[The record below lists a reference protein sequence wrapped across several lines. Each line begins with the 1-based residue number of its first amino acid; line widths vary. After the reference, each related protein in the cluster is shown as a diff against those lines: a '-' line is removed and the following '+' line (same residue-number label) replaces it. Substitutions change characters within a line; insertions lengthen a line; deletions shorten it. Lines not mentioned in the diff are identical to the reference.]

1 MKLKPHNKYIC
12 IKPIQQKEEEQENK
26 FFLSSDMVTYQH
38 YVYEVLNKSDD
49 CTIKLNIGDKVIVLQ
64 NLVEE
69 VKFNGEVLNVC
80 PESGIVA
87 TIL

>member
-1 MKLKPHNKYIC
+1 MVLVNTLWKFGNLKHKTMSKQINMERLNES
-12 IKPIQQKEEEQENK
+12 KEN
-26 FFLSSDMVTYQH
+26 LNTSDV
-38 YVYEVLNKSDD
+38 SDSNQF
-49 CTIKLNIGDKVIVLQ
+49 NIGDKVIVLQ